1 MIIETAIKNA
11 SFELKKNFV
20 KSPLLDCELLMSKV
34 LNKDR
39 KFIILNS
46 KKKLSNHLYGEFKKL
61 VSYRSKGKPI
71 AYLTGLKSFWKYE
84 FCINENVLIPRPDTE
99 ILIEQILKIYKKK
112 VYINFLEIGFGSG
125 CIILSVL
132 KEKLSFL
139 GKGVDLSDD
148 CYKLCKIN
156 ANKLGVDNRLK
167 LFKSDIDNFNLG
179 KYDLIVSNPPY
190 VKDFDLKKL
199 DKDIKAFEPK
209 MALAGGL
216 DGLSGFRKII
226 DKSSELLKKKGKLI
240 LEIAHD
246 QKKEVIDLLLK
257 NNFYINKIVKDLA
270 KNDRCII
277 CTKI

>member
-1 MIIETAIKNA
+1 MNIEIAIKNA
-11 SFELKKNFV
+11 SLELKNNLI

-34 LNKDR
+34 LKKDK

-46 KKKLSNHLYGEFKKL
+46 KKKLSNDLYGEFKKL
-61 VSYRSKGKPI
+61 VSYRSRGKPV

-112 VYINFLEIGFGSG
+112 IFINFLEIGFGSG
-125 CIILSVL
+125 CIILSLL

-156 ANKLGVDNRLK
+156 ANKLDVGNRLK
-167 LFKSDIDNFNLG
+167 LFKTDIDNFNFG
-179 KYDLIVSNPPY
+179 KYDLIISNPPY
-190 VKDFDLKKL
+190 VKNFDLKKL
-199 DKDIKAFEPK
+199 DKDIRAYEPNL
-209 MALAGGL
+209 ALDGGL
-216 DGLSGFRKII
+216 DGLSGFRNVIN
-226 DKSSELLKKKGKLI
+226 KSSELLKKKGKLI

-246 QKKEVIDLLLK
+246 QKKEVTDLLIK
-257 NNFYINKIVKDLA
+257 KKFYINEVVKDLA